1 MPKALFNIAYTL
13 PSAPSYMKGNARAE
27 YQARRSFYDL
37 TAQYNFFSYV
47 LNGKKIAR
55 NANAEEYYTRGG
67 TNGGLFNLDGAMSE
81 GQVAEMKKRLES
93 SKSVIWHGFISFD
106 EETSRG
112 FQTQENAV
120 KFMRQTFGSFLE
132 RTHLNPKNIELYA
145 ALHLDKEHH
154 HHIHFAFFER
164 EPKHR
169 DKNGVLGYTHRGK
182 FDARA
187 IDNYLVSANMHLSEN
202 GYEYYTARDRAM
214 SRLRE
219 TRKEIGNSVKN
230 ADLRLALSDLRSK
243 LPKEGRL
250 QYNAAQIKELR
261 PDIDRVAEL
270 LIASDSA
277 ANAAHKEMLVQLAR
291 VKEEVIELVK
301 DNKLAYSDDRRMS
314 KQELAAAMS
323 GDSSMSLKF
332 VDLKNVD
339 YFERLQ
345 ADYRARVGN
354 VVLGVCKDL
363 SRNDYQDRCR
373 KHNIND
379 RSMKINAKHRWRRRE
394 SLLQNA
400 VRILAEVD
408 KQQPANFIKTVQEIE
423 REQEMERRI
432 RA

>member
-27 YQARRSFYDL
+27 YQARRSFYNL

-47 LNGKKIAR
+47 LNGKKTAK

-67 TNGGLFNLDGAMSE
+67 ANGGLFNLDGTMSE
-81 GQVAEMKKRLES
+81 EQVAEMKNRLAS

-106 EETSRG
+106 EETSQG

-145 ALHLDKEHH
+145 ALHIDKAHH
-154 HHIHFAFFER
+154 HHIHFAFFEK

-169 DKNGVLGYTHRGK
+169 DKNGELGYTLRGK
-182 FDARA
+182 IDAKA
-187 IDNYLVSANMHLSEN
+187 IDNYLVSANMHLSEH

-214 SRLRE
+214 ARLRE
-219 TRKEIGNSVKN
+219 VRKEVGKTVKN
-230 ADLRLALSDLRSK
+230 SNLSLALSELRAK

-250 QYNAAQIKELR
+250 QYNAANMRELR
-261 PDIDRVAEL
+261 PAIDRVAEL
-270 LIASDSA
+270 LIASDPA
-277 ANAAHKEMLVQLAR
+277 AKAAHKEMLMQLAR
-291 VKEEVIELVK
+291 VKNEVVELVK

-314 KQELAAAMS
+314 KKELAAVMN
-323 GDSSMSLKF
+323 GDDSMPLKY

-345 ADYRARVGN
+345 ADYKARVGN

-363 SRNDYQDRCR
+363 AMNDFQDRCR
-373 KHNIND
+373 KH
-379 RSMKINAKHRWRRRE
+379 RQQKINAKNKSRRRE
-394 SLLQNA
+394 SILQYA
-400 VRILAEVD
+400 VRILSAVD
-408 KQQPANFIKTVQEIE
+408 RREQANFIKTVQEVE
-423 REQEMERRI
+423 REQELQKQYQ
-432 RA
+432 AAN

>member
-81 GQVAEMKKRLES
+81 EQVAEMKKRLES

-182 FDARA
+182 IDARA

-219 TRKEIGNSVKN
+219 ARKEIGNSVKN
-230 ADLRLALSDLRSK
+230 ADLRLALSELRSK

-250 QYNAAQIKELR
+250 QYNAAQMKELR

-270 LIASDSA
+270 LIASDPA
-277 ANAAHKEMLVQLAR
+277 ANAAHKKMLVQLAR
-291 VKEEVIELVK
+291 IKEEVIGLVK

-323 GDSSMSLKF
+323 GDSSMPLKF

>member
-230 ADLRLALSDLRSK
+230 TDLRLALSDLRSK

-250 QYNAAQIKELR
+250 QYNAAQMKELR

-270 LIASDSA
+270 LIASDPA

>member
-13 PSAPSYMKGNARAE
+13 PSAPSYLKGNARAD

-219 TRKEIGNSVKN
+219 ARKEIGNSVKN

-250 QYNAAQIKELR
+250 QYNAAQMKELR

-270 LIASDSA
+270 LIASDPA

>member
-250 QYNAAQIKELR
+250 QYNAAQMKELR

-270 LIASDSA
+270 LIASDPA

-345 ADYRARVGN
+345 VDYRARVGN

>member
-219 TRKEIGNSVKN
+219 ARKEIGNSVKN

-250 QYNAAQIKELR
+250 QYNAAQMKELR

-270 LIASDSA
+270 LITSDPA

>member
-13 PSAPSYMKGNARAE
+13 PSAPSYMKGNARAD

-219 TRKEIGNSVKN
+219 ARKEIGNSVKN

-250 QYNAAQIKELR
+250 QYNAAQMKELC

-270 LIASDSA
+270 LIASDPA

>member
-13 PSAPSYMKGNARAE
+13 PSAPSYMKGNARAD

-219 TRKEIGNSVKN
+219 ARKEIGNSVKN

-250 QYNAAQIKELR
+250 QYNAAQMKELR

-270 LIASDSA
+270 LIASDPA

-363 SRNDYQDRCR
+363 SRNYYQDRCR

>member
-13 PSAPSYMKGNARAE
+13 PSAPSYMKGNARAD

-219 TRKEIGNSVKN
+219 ARKEIGNSVKN

-250 QYNAAQIKELR
+250 QYNAAQMKELR

-270 LIASDSA
+270 LITSDPA

-314 KQELAAAMS
+314 KQEFAAAMS

>member
-219 TRKEIGNSVKN
+219 ARKEIGNSVKN

-250 QYNAAQIKELR
+250 QYNAAQMKELR

-270 LIASDSA
+270 LIASDPA
-277 ANAAHKEMLVQLAR
+277 ANAAHKEMFVQLAR

>member
-219 TRKEIGNSVKN
+219 ARKEIGNSVKN

-250 QYNAAQIKELR
+250 QYNAAQMKELC

-270 LIASDSA
+270 LIASDPA

>member
-219 TRKEIGNSVKN
+219 ARKEIGNSVKN

-250 QYNAAQIKELR
+250 QYNAAQMKELR

-270 LIASDSA
+270 LIASDPA

-408 KQQPANFIKTVQEIE
+408 KQQPANFIKTVQENE

>member
-270 LIASDSA
+270 LIASDPA

>member
-13 PSAPSYMKGNARAE
+13 PSAPSYMKGNARAD

-106 EETSRG
+106 EEASRG

-219 TRKEIGNSVKN
+219 ARKEIGNSVKN

-250 QYNAAQIKELR
+250 QYNAAQMKELR

-270 LIASDSA
+270 LIASDPA

>member
-37 TAQYNFFSYV
+37 TAGYNFFSYV

-67 TNGGLFNLDGAMSE
+67 TNGGLFNLDGVMSE
-81 GQVAEMKKRLES
+81 EQVAEMKKRLEN

-112 FQTQENAV
+112 FQTQESAV

-182 FDARA
+182 IDARA
-187 IDNYLVSANMHLSEN
+187 IDNYLVSANMHLSEY

-219 TRKEIGNSVKN
+219 ARKEIGNSVKN

-250 QYNAAQIKELR
+250 QYNAAQMKELR

-270 LIASDSA
+270 LIASDPA

-291 VKEEVIELVK
+291 VKEEVIGLVK

-323 GDSSMSLKF
+323 GDSSMPLKF

-408 KQQPANFIKTVQEIE
+408 KQEPANFIKTVQEIE
-423 REQEMERRI
+423 REQEMERRS

>member
-219 TRKEIGNSVKN
+219 ARKEIGNSVKN

-250 QYNAAQIKELR
+250 QYNAAQMKELR

-270 LIASDSA
+270 LIASDPA

-394 SLLQNA
+394 SLLQNV

>member
-1 MPKALFNIAYTL
+1 
-13 PSAPSYMKGNARAE
+13 
-27 YQARRSFYDL
+27 
-37 TAQYNFFSYV
+37 
-47 LNGKKIAR
+47 
-55 NANAEEYYTRGG
+55 
-67 TNGGLFNLDGAMSE
+67 
-81 GQVAEMKKRLES
+81 
-93 SKSVIWHGFISFD
+93 
-106 EETSRG
+106 
-112 FQTQENAV
+112 
-120 KFMRQTFGSFLE
+120 
-132 RTHLNPKNIELYA
+132 
-145 ALHLDKEHH
+145 
-154 HHIHFAFFER
+154 
-164 EPKHR
+164 
-169 DKNGVLGYTHRGK
+169 
-182 FDARA
+182 
-187 IDNYLVSANMHLSEN
+187 
-202 GYEYYTARDRAM
+202 
-214 SRLRE
+214 
-219 TRKEIGNSVKN
+219 
-230 ADLRLALSDLRSK
+230 
-243 LPKEGRL
+243 
-250 QYNAAQIKELR
+250 
-261 PDIDRVAEL
+261 
-270 LIASDSA
+270 
-277 ANAAHKEMLVQLAR
+277 MLVQLAR

-332 VDLKNVD
+332 VELKSVD

>member
-27 YQARRSFYDL
+27 YQSRRSFYDL

-219 TRKEIGNSVKN
+219 ARKEIGNSVKN

-250 QYNAAQIKELR
+250 QYNAAQMKELR

-270 LIASDSA
+270 LIASDPA

>member
-169 DKNGVLGYTHRGK
+169 DKNGVLGYTRRGK

-219 TRKEIGNSVKN
+219 ARKEIGNSVKN

-250 QYNAAQIKELR
+250 QYNAAQMKELR

-270 LIASDSA
+270 LIASDPA

>member
-13 PSAPSYMKGNARAE
+13 PSAPSYMKGNARAD

-187 IDNYLVSANMHLSEN
+187 IDNYLVSANIHLSEN

-219 TRKEIGNSVKN
+219 ARKEIGNSVKN

-243 LPKEGRL
+243 LLKEGRL
-250 QYNAAQIKELR
+250 QYNAAQMKELR

-270 LIASDSA
+270 LIASDPA

>member
-67 TNGGLFNLDGAMSE
+67 INGGLFNLDGAMSE

-219 TRKEIGNSVKN
+219 ARKEIGNSVKN

-250 QYNAAQIKELR
+250 QYNAAQMKELR

-270 LIASDSA
+270 LITSDPA

>member
-187 IDNYLVSANMHLSEN
+187 IDNYLVSANMRLSEN

-219 TRKEIGNSVKN
+219 ARKEIGNSVKN

-250 QYNAAQIKELR
+250 QYNAAQMKELR

-270 LIASDSA
+270 LIASDPA

-408 KQQPANFIKTVQEIE
+408 KQQPANFIKTVQENE

>member
-219 TRKEIGNSVKN
+219 ARKEIGNSVKN

-270 LIASDSA
+270 LIASDPA

>member
-81 GQVAEMKKRLES
+81 EQVAEMKKRLES

-182 FDARA
+182 IDARA

-219 TRKEIGNSVKN
+219 ARKEIGNSVKN
-230 ADLRLALSDLRSK
+230 ADLRLALSELRSK

-250 QYNAAQIKELR
+250 QYNAAQMKELR

-270 LIASDSA
+270 LIASDPA
-277 ANAAHKEMLVQLAR
+277 ANAAHKKMLVQLAR
-291 VKEEVIELVK
+291 IKEEVIGLVK
-301 DNKLAYSDDRRMS
+301 DNKLAFSDDRRMS

-323 GDSSMSLKF
+323 GDSSMPLKF

>member
-219 TRKEIGNSVKN
+219 ARKEIGNSVKN

-250 QYNAAQIKELR
+250 QYNAAQMKELR

-270 LIASDSA
+270 LIASDPA

-301 DNKLAYSDDRRMS
+301 DNKLAYSDDRRMR

>member
-219 TRKEIGNSVKN
+219 ARKEVGNSVKN

-250 QYNAAQIKELR
+250 QYNAAQMKELR

-270 LIASDSA
+270 LIASDPA

>member
-169 DKNGVLGYTHRGK
+169 DKNGVLVYTHRGK

-250 QYNAAQIKELR
+250 QYNAAQMKELR

-270 LIASDSA
+270 LIASDPA

>member
-67 TNGGLFNLDGAMSE
+67 TNGGLVNLDGAMSE

-219 TRKEIGNSVKN
+219 ARKEIGNSVKN

-250 QYNAAQIKELR
+250 QYNAAQMKELR

-270 LIASDSA
+270 LIASDPA

>member
-202 GYEYYTARDRAM
+202 GYEYYTARDHAM

-250 QYNAAQIKELR
+250 QYNAAQMKELR

-270 LIASDSA
+270 LIASDPA

>member
-169 DKNGVLGYTHRGK
+169 DKNGVLGYTRRGK

-219 TRKEIGNSVKN
+219 ARKEIGNSVKN
-230 ADLRLALSDLRSK
+230 ADLRLALSDLKSK

-250 QYNAAQIKELR
+250 QYNAAQMKELR

-270 LIASDSA
+270 LIASDPA

>member
-219 TRKEIGNSVKN
+219 ARKEIGNSVKN

-250 QYNAAQIKELR
+250 QYNAAQMKELR

-270 LIASDSA
+270 LIASDPA

-291 VKEEVIELVK
+291 VKEEAIELVK

>member
-219 TRKEIGNSVKN
+219 ARKEIGNSVKN

-250 QYNAAQIKELR
+250 QYNAAQMKELR

-270 LIASDSA
+270 LITSDPA

-301 DNKLAYSDDRRMS
+301 DNKLAYSDDRRIS

>member
-250 QYNAAQIKELR
+250 QYNAAQMKELR

-270 LIASDSA
+270 LIASDPA

-314 KQELAAAMS
+314 KEELAAAMS

>member
-219 TRKEIGNSVKN
+219 ARKEIGNSVKN

-250 QYNAAQIKELR
+250 QYNAAQMKELR

-270 LIASDSA
+270 LIASDPA

>member
-13 PSAPSYMKGNARAE
+13 PSAPSYMKGNARAD

-219 TRKEIGNSVKN
+219 ARKEIGNSVKN
-230 ADLRLALSDLRSK
+230 ADLRRALSDLRSK

-250 QYNAAQIKELR
+250 QYNAAQMKELR

-270 LIASDSA
+270 LIASDPA

>member
-55 NANAEEYYTRGG
+55 NANAEEYYTRAG

-250 QYNAAQIKELR
+250 QYNAAQMKELR

-270 LIASDSA
+270 LIASDPA

>member
-219 TRKEIGNSVKN
+219 ARKEIGNSVKN

-250 QYNAAQIKELR
+250 QYNAAQMKELR

-270 LIASDSA
+270 LIASDPA

-323 GDSSMSLKF
+323 GDSAMSLKF

-354 VVLGVCKDL
+354 IVLGVCKDL

>member
-169 DKNGVLGYTHRGK
+169 DNNGVLGYTHRGK

-219 TRKEIGNSVKN
+219 ARKEIGNSVKN

-250 QYNAAQIKELR
+250 QYNAAQMKELR

-270 LIASDSA
+270 LITSDPA

>member
-27 YQARRSFYDL
+27 DQARRSFYDL

-81 GQVAEMKKRLES
+81 EQVAEMKKRLES

-182 FDARA
+182 IDARA

-219 TRKEIGNSVKN
+219 ARKEIGNSVKN
-230 ADLRLALSDLRSK
+230 ADLRLALSELRSK

-250 QYNAAQIKELR
+250 QYNAAQMKELR

-270 LIASDSA
+270 LIASDPA
-277 ANAAHKEMLVQLAR
+277 ANAAHKKMLVQLAR
-291 VKEEVIELVK
+291 IKEEVIGLVK

-323 GDSSMSLKF
+323 GDSSMPLKF